1 MTCEW
6 HERGAVEQYSYGELG
21 PAERERFEAH
31 VDVCAACRAALDD
44 LRSIARALDG
54 RPRLDAPPGGDWTS
68 FMDRLDGRIAREVAA
83 PGLRSGWLGRGPVRS
98 ALKLAAMV
106 ALVTAAV
113 FTGRQWERVRH
124 PADTA
129 PAATDGVS
137 APEAVEALAERH
149 LERSKL
155 VLLGLATKDPRRAR
169 PADWRYERDL
179 ASSML
184 ADTTQY
190 RLAARQQGLDGLAG
204 VLGDLEVV
212 LLQTSLSDDAD
223 PGALAR
229 LQTLID
235 KRDLLVKIEVIGVI
249 DRKETARPPRR
260 ALPAGT
266 GA

>member
-6 HERGAVEQYSYGELG
+6 HERGAVEQYFYGELG

-31 VDVCAACRAALDD
+31 VDACGVCHAALDE
-44 LRSIARALDG
+44 LRSIAHALDG
-54 RPRLDAPPGGDWTS
+54 RLRIDAPPGGEWTS
-68 FMDRLDGRIAREVAA
+68 FMDRLDARLDRESGE
-83 PGLRSGWLGRGPVRS
+83 PGPRPAWVRYGAFS
-98 ALKLAAMV
+98 PALKAAAMV

-113 FTGRQWERVRH
+113 FAGRQWERWRH

-129 PAATDGVS
+129 PPAAETMSPTD
-137 APEAVEALAERH
+137 AVEALAEQH

-155 VLLGLATKDPRRAR
+155 VLFGLATKDPRRAR
-169 PADWRYERDL
+169 PADWRYEREL

-190 RLAARQQGLDGLAG
+190 RLAASQQGLEGLAG

-223 PGALAR
+223 PDALAR

-235 KRDLLVKIEVIGVI
+235 KRDLLVKIEVIGTI
-249 DRKETARPPRR
+249 DRGDTARPPKGSRPSR
-260 ALPAGT
+260 T

>member
-6 HERGAVEQYSYGELG
+6 HERGAVEQYFYDELDT
-21 PAERERFEAH
+21 AERERFEAH
-31 VDVCAACRAALDD
+31 VDACGSCRAALDD
-44 LRSIARALDG
+44 LRAIADALDG
-54 RPRLDAPPGGDWTS
+54 RPRVDAPPGGDWTS
-68 FMDRLDGRIAREVAA
+68 FMDRLDAEVAGAA
-83 PGLRSGWLGRGPVRS
+83 PGPRRRQDWFGP
-98 ALKLAAMV
+98 ALKMAAMV

-113 FTGRQWERVRH
+113 FAGRQWERARH
-124 PADTA
+124 PAGSA
-129 PAATDGVS
+129 PAAAGTASPAD
-137 APEAVEALAERH
+137 AVEALAEQH

-155 VLLGLATKDPRRAR
+155 VLLGLATKDPHRAR

-179 ASSML
+179 ASTML

-190 RLAARQQGLDGLAG
+190 RLAASQQGLEGLAG

-223 PGALAR
+223 PDALAR

-249 DRKETARPPRR
+249 DRQETVRPPKRARPT
-260 ALPAGT
+260 GT

>member
-1 MTCEW
+1 MICEW
-6 HERGAVEQYSYGELG
+6 HEHGAAEQYFYGELG
-21 PAERERFEAH
+21 RAERERFEAH
-31 VDVCAACRAALDD
+31 LDACGVCRAALDD

-54 RPRLDAPPGGDWTS
+54 RPRVGAPPGGDWTS
-68 FMDRLDGRIAREVAA
+68 FMNRLDDRIVLEAGG
-83 PGLRSGWLGRGPVRS
+83 PGSRPGWPGRGSLGP
-98 ALKLAAMV
+98 ALKMAAMV

-113 FTGRQWERVRH
+113 LAGRQWERSRH
-124 PADTA
+124 PAGTT
-129 PAATDGVS
+129 PAAADAVSPTD
-137 APEAVEALAERH
+137 AVEALAEQH

-169 PADWRYERDL
+169 PGDWRYERDL

-190 RLAARQQGLDGLAG
+190 RLAASQQGLDGLAG

-249 DRKETARPPRR
+249 DRKETARPPTR
-260 ALPAGT
+260 ALPVGT